1 MAQAYARLR
10 ARWNTSNL
18 EWRPGRVH
26 PTFAGMSSGASTPE
40 ELEALFEDAFVVR
53 DQIAAAG
60 LFEHGSLLACTAVA
74 CPARGRAAIAELVE
88 RLWESDHIYVAEP
101 RQVLQAG
108 DTALVI
114 GSHVINV
121 ARRGPAGWR
130 YAIALLGEFDH
141 ATGRQEP

>member
-1 MAQAYARLR
+1 M
-10 ARWNTSNL
+10 T
-18 EWRPGRVH
+18 
-26 PTFAGMSSGASTPE
+26 SGASTPE

-60 LFEHGSLLACTAVA
+60 LFEDGSVLACTAVA
-74 CPARGRAAIAELVE
+74 RPARGRAAIAELVE
-88 RLWESDHIYVAEP
+88 RLWKADQTYIAGQ

-141 ATGRQEP
+141 ATERHEP

>member
-1 MAQAYARLR
+1 MI
-10 ARWNTSNL
+10 
-18 EWRPGRVH
+18 
-26 PTFAGMSSGASTPE
+26 SGASTPE

-60 LFEHGSLLACTAVA
+60 LFERGSLLACTAVA
-74 CPARGRAAIAELVE
+74 RPARGRPAIAELVE

-130 YAIALLGEFDH
+130 YAIALLGEFEH
-141 ATGRQEP
+141 TTGRQEP